1 MIKDIEN
8 LSLFTEI
15 KEINDGGE
23 AASCLP
29 ILHTFSHLMIKEI
42 CKESGYSL
50 GSIRERLYLES
61 DESGNVSKAG
71 VLF

>member
-42 CKESGYSL
+42 CKE
-50 GSIRERLYLES
+50 
-61 DESGNVSKAG
+61 
-71 VLF
+71 